1 MSKKSRANYTSKG
14 ERKNVNKW
22 TIKSAKKERSSIELM
37 TMKLNAFNNG
47 KKIYLTVPNPNT
59 KETNKKFI
67 RIDAAHYWT
76 KTGDFRMGS
85 GSSRE

>member
-37 TMKLNAFNNG
+37 TMKLNAFNNC
-47 KKIYLTVPNPNT
+47 KKIFNL
-59 KETNKKFI
+59 
-67 RIDAAHYWT
+67 
-76 KTGDFRMGS
+76 
-85 GSSRE
+85 